1 MDSLSPRTRR
11 SPALGPLSRRRFL
24 GAAGL
29 SGAVLLTGCG
39 AGSTAREAGP
49 PTHGGVLRIGVTG
62 GGSSDSLDPHTP
74 ATNPDIART
83 LSLYEPLLHWDDA
96 YTLQPAVAESVEPS
110 EGAQVW
116 TATIRRDIRFHDG
129 RPVTPDDV
137 VATFRRI
144 LDPADPKSGASSLTI
159 VRDVTV
165 AGDRQVRFTLS
176 EASPVF
182 DQYLAEYGN
191 GIVPANFTLDAPI
204 GTGAF
209 RYSSFSPGQ
218 QSVFLRNEHYWRPNE
233 PYVDRLELI
242 NFQEDDA
249 RVNAL
254 LSAQVDAID
263 QVPLALTGVMAA
275 YDTVRV
281 LTSPTA
287 AWLPFTMRVDVPPFD
302 DVRVRQALR
311 LIAGRHE
318 LVNQVLSGQGS
329 TANDLYSRF
338 DRDYLRSV
346 PNREQDLA
354 HAKDLLAAA
363 GKPRLSLELVT
374 SPIQAGTVEAAQVF
388 AGQAKAAGVEI
399 GLRRVDTSTFFSDQY
414 LSWEFAQSFW
424 NTRNYLPQAANS
436 SMPEAPFNETHWTD
450 PEYVGLIRRAR
461 SELDPTRRAELTEAA
476 QRIEYDRGGYLIW
489 SFPDRVDAAQ
499 SYIGG
504 LVPNRTGLSLSGY
517 EFRKVWVGR

>member
-1 MDSLSPRTRR
+1 MNSHD
-11 SPALGPLSRRRFL
+11 PASSRVLSRRRFL
-24 GAAGL
+24 GAAAGL
-29 SGAVLLTGCG
+29 SGAVLLAGCG
-39 AGSTAREAGP
+39 AAAAREAGAP
-49 PTHGGVLRIGVTG
+49 RRGGVLRVGVTG
-62 GGSSDSLDPHTP
+62 GGSSDTLDPHTP
-74 ATNPDIART
+74 STNPDIART
-83 LSLYEPLLHWDDA
+83 LSLYEPLLHWDDDYA
-96 YTLQPAVAESVEPS
+96 LAPAVAESVRPS
-110 EGAQVW
+110 DGARVW
-116 TATIRRDIRFHDG
+116 TATIRRGIRFHDG

-144 LDPADPKSGASSLTI
+144 LDPGDPKSAASSLTM

-176 EASPVF
+176 EASPIF
-182 DQYLAEYGN
+182 DQYVAEYST
-191 GIVPANFTLDAPI
+191 GIVPAGFDVTAPV

-209 RYSSFSPGQ
+209 RFSSFSPGQ
-218 QSVFLRNEHYWRPNE
+218 QSVFLRNDYYWRPDE
-233 PYVDRLELI
+233 PYVDRLELL
-242 NFQEDDA
+242 NFEEDDA

-281 LTSPTA
+281 LTSPTGS
-287 AWLPFTMRVDVPPFD
+287 WLPFTMRVDVAPFD

-311 LIAGRHE
+311 LLAGRGE
-318 LVNQVLSGQGS
+318 MVNQVLSGQGV
-329 TANDLYSRF
+329 TANDLYARF
-338 DRDYLRSV
+338 DRDYLRAA
-346 PNREQDLA
+346 PDREQDVA
-354 HAKDLLAAA
+354 RARDLLAAA

-388 AGQAKAAGVEI
+388 ATQARAGGVEI

-424 NTRNYLPQAANS
+424 NTRNYLPQAASS

-450 PEYVGLIRRAR
+450 PEYVALVRRAR
-461 SELDPTRRAELTEAA
+461 SELDPARRGAMVAAA
-476 QRIEYDRGGYLIW
+476 QRIEYERGGYLIW

-499 SYIGG
+499 SYVGG

-517 EFRKVWVGR
+517 EFRKVWVGQ